1 MMKIVISGA
10 TRYEDVPGLR
20 KVADRYDIAFAPDDA
35 ALKVHLPGAEV
46 FVSWT
51 FRGSHLE
58 QNWGL
63 ATSLKWVHWCGAG
76 VKPALFNDLVASNV
90 VLTNARGIFDQAM
103 AEYVL
108 GTMLA
113 FGIGLP
119 QMLDE
124 QRAHRWTYRQS
135 ELIAGTRAV
144 IFGVG
149 GVGQRIGVV
158 LHAVGVLVTGV
169 GRTPRQTSTVFGKIL
184 GRQHRLSAITDA
196 DWVISAMPETPDTE
210 GYFGVEEFG
219 AMRTTARFIN
229 VGRGNSVN
237 EAALLAALTEKRI
250 AGAALDVFRE
260 EPLSP
265 NSQFWRTPGVIVS
278 PHVSGD
284 YKGFEQAICAQFLDN
299 LERYTQGTKLL
310 NIVDKQAG
318 YVTVA

>member
-1 MMKIVISGA
+1 MKIVIGGA
-10 TRYEDVPGLR
+10 ARYEDVPGLS
-20 KVADRYDIAFAPDDA
+20 KISDRYDLAFAPDEK
-35 ALKVHLPGAEV
+35 ALKAHLPEAEV
-46 FVSWT
+46 FVSWN

-63 ATSLKWVHWCGAG
+63 AKSLKWVHWCGAG
-76 VKPALFNDLVASNV
+76 VKPALFDDLVASTV

-113 FGIGLP
+113 FGISLP

-149 GVGQRIGVV
+149 GVGQRIGEV
-158 LHAVGVLVTGV
+158 LHAVGVLVRGV
-169 GRTPRQTSTVFGKIL
+169 GRRPRQTSTVFGNIL
-184 GRQHRLSAITDA
+184 GRQHRLSAIIDA
-196 DWVISAMPETPDTE
+196 DWVIGAMPETPETE
-210 GYFGVEEFG
+210 DYFGIEEFA

-237 EAALLAALTEKRI
+237 EAALLAALAEKRI

-260 EPLSP
+260 EPLHP
-265 NSQFWRTPGVIVS
+265 NSQFWRMPGVIVS

-284 YKGFEQAICAQFLDN
+284 YKGFEQAICTQFLDN
-299 LERYTQGTKLL
+299 LERFTRGTKLL

-318 YVTVA
+318 YVTVP

>member
-1 MMKIVISGA
+1 MMKIVIGGA
-10 TRYEDVPGLR
+10 ARYEEVPGLS
-20 KVADRYDIAFAPDDA
+20 KIAKRYDIAFAPDEE
-35 ALKVHLPGAEV
+35 ALRAHLPGAEV
-46 FVSWT
+46 FVSWS
-51 FRGSHLE
+51 FRGSHLQ
-58 QNWGL
+58 QNWCL

-76 VKPALFNDLVASNV
+76 VKPALFGDLVASHV

-108 GTMLA
+108 GAMLA
-113 FGIGLP
+113 FGISLP

-149 GVGQRIGVV
+149 GVGQRIGEV
-158 LHAVGVLVTGV
+158 LHAVGVLVRGV
-169 GRTPRQTSTVFGKIL
+169 GRRPRQTSTVFGEIL
-184 GRQHRLSAITDA
+184 GRQHRLSAIADA
-196 DWVISAMPETPDTE
+196 DWVIDAMPETPETE
-210 GYFGVEEFG
+210 AYFGVEEFA
-219 AMRTTARFIN
+219 AMRNTARFIN

-237 EAALLAALTEKRI
+237 EAALLAALAQKRI

-265 NSQFWRTPGVIVS
+265 DSQFWRMPGVIVS

-299 LERYTQGTKLL
+299 LERYTRGTKLL

-318 YVTVA
+318 YVTGA

>member
-1 MMKIVISGA
+1 MKIVIGGA
-10 TRYEDVPGLR
+10 AGYEDVPGLSI
-20 KVADRYDIAFAPDDA
+20 VADRYDIAFAPDDA

-46 FVSWT
+46 FVSWS
-51 FRGSHLE
+51 FRGSRLE

-63 ATSLKWVHWCGAG
+63 ATNLKWVHWCGAG
-76 VKPALFNDLVASNV
+76 VKPALFDDLVASHI

-113 FGIGLP
+113 FGISLP

-124 QRAHRWTYRQS
+124 QRAQRWTYRQS

-149 GVGQRIGVV
+149 GVGQRIGEV
-158 LHAVGVLVTGV
+158 LHAVGVMVRGV
-169 GRTPRQTSTVFGKIL
+169 GRRPRQTSTVFGEIL
-184 GRQHRLSAITDA
+184 GRQHRLSAIIDA
-196 DWVISAMPETPDTE
+196 DWVIDAMPETPETE
-210 GYFGVEEFG
+210 GYFGVEEFA
-219 AMRTTARFIN
+219 AMRNTTRFIN
-229 VGRGNSVN
+229 VGRGTSVN
-237 EAALLAALTEKRI
+237 ETALLAALAQKRI

-265 NSQFWRTPGVIVS
+265 DSQFWRMPGVIVS

-299 LERYTQGTKLL
+299 LERYTRGTKLL

-318 YVTVA
+318 YVAAA